1 MSDLKK
7 YQALYN
13 KLDREF
19 AKYEKMRL
27 DFVDQKRKLTKLS
40 AEMGQLIKK
49 IDLDGIRPAVTQNL
63 KTALEK
69 FRKDINPRPLKAK
82 GR

>member
-7 YQALYN
+7 YQALYK

-49 IDLDGIRPAVTQNL
+49 IDPKVLRPEVTKDLQKAL
-63 KTALEK
+63 KK
-69 FRKDINPRPLKAK
+69 FNEDTKPQPLKAK
-82 GR
+82 AR

>member
-49 IDLDGIRPAVTQNL
+49 IDPKVLRPEVTKDLQKAL
-63 KTALEK
+63 KK
-69 FRKDINPRPLKAK
+69 FNEDTKPQPLKAK
-82 GR
+82 AR

>member
-49 IDLDGIRPAVTQNL
+49 IDPKVLRPEVTQNL